1 MSAAVNG
8 PVMLVPFGRRC
19 EGVVMTMASRRDGV
33 RIQSRVLVRRRGD
46 HRVGRRHGSARG
58 HPCSRDSLESKRESE
73 KPDDEEQNP
82 AVHRCSLA
90 RREGPLHEGAPAMR
104 SLRQAPASA

>member
-1 MSAAVNG
+1 VVVA
-8 PVMLVPFGRRC
+8 GRP
-19 EGVVMTMASRRDGV
+19 EGGC
-33 RIQSRVLVRRRGD
+33 IHSRVLVRRKGD
-46 HRVGRRHGSARG
+46 HRAGCSHRSARG